1 MKYIASIVF
10 FFFSASVLNADD
22 GIPIRIAEKYIGLHE
37 DKHTDYL
44 QNLMEVDPIET
55 PWCAAFVNAI
65 LKEAGFEGTNSLL
78 ARSFL
83 KYGEPVDDP
92 VYGDL
97 VIFPRRLDWQ
107 GHVGF
112 FLVSYIE
119 DGIEY
124 YIILGGNQDDS
135 VNYKLFRADEAIGI
149 RRY

>member
-1 MKYIASIVF
+1 MCIFFVTPTFGAVEVDSIP
-10 FFFSASVLNADD
+10 L
-22 GIPIRIAEKYIGLHE
+22 RIAERYIGLNE
-37 DKHTDYL
+37 FDHTEYL
-44 QNLMEVDPIET
+44 EKLMGVDPIET
-55 PWCAAFVNAI
+55 PWCAAFVNSI
-65 LKEAGFEGTNSLL
+65 LEESGIEGTDSLL

-83 KYGEPVDDP
+83 KFGESIDEPI
-92 VYGDL
+92 YGDL
-97 VIFPRRLDWQ
+97 VIFPRSLSWQ

-112 FLVSYIE
+112 FLTSYVE